1 MIPNKTYNTKLHFK
15 YIVIIVT
22 HSRDSDIIQM
32 KKLYLSSCQYSH
44 EHILALYADKHMYHF
59 LTMERSDKA
68 KCFGHEE
75 DQIKRLL

>member
-32 KKLYLSSCQYSH
+32 KKLDLSTFQH
-44 EHILALYADKHMYHF
+44 RHKHILALYADTHM
-59 LTMERSDKA
+59 
-68 KCFGHEE
+68 
-75 DQIKRLL
+75 

>member
-32 KKLYLSSCQYSH
+32 KKLDLSSFQYNYK
-44 EHILALYADKHMYHF
+44 HIVALYADKHM
-59 LTMERSDKA
+59 
-68 KCFGHEE
+68 
-75 DQIKRLL
+75 